1 MADYYTLLTNAGI
14 AYETACKAAGTPIKL
29 TQISVGDGGGAV
41 YNPAA
46 TATALKRE
54 VWRGSLNALFQDE
67 KNPSWLLAEVTI
79 PPDVGG
85 WYVREAGLWT
95 DTGILYAIVKYPES
109 FKPVLATSGSGKEF
123 YIRSI
128 FETSNASLVTLLIDD
143 TVVKATRA
151 WVMSYLAEELGKL
164 DGKQSVRVAASTNI
178 VLNGAQQID
187 GVAVISG
194 DRVLL
199 ANQTLAKDNGLW
211 IVANGDWVRATDANS
226 SAKVTPGLTVMVEE
240 GTANGDSLWH
250 LTTNAPITL
259 GTTALTFKML
269 AGRTG
274 IAAGTY
280 KSLTVDEYGRATAGG
295 NPETLAG
302 FGIKDSYTKAE
313 VEALIAKASA
323 LPVGSIVAFPVDAP
337 PPGFLELDNSVKSS
351 ATYPDLS
358 AYLGGKF
365 NKGDE
370 GVGNFRLPEARGEF
384 LRGWDHGRGVD
395 AGRGLGSL
403 QSMQAEGHSHVTGVN
418 DTAAVASIQSAR
430 GMGAGAGSWPYG
442 AEAIGIAGTNSV
454 STNTTYYPSGE
465 DSWLK
470 TGPAIS
476 LGTGE
481 TRPRNIAVMWCIK
494 AWNAPVNQGNIDVA
508 ALVKEVS
515 RLGSAV
521 PVGAVMAFPTG
532 IVPPGFL
539 ELDGSVQSIATYP
552 DLAAYLSTK
561 FNKGDE
567 GTGNFRLPESR
578 GEFLRGWDHG
588 RGTDVGRGIGSW
600 QADDNKAHAHTY
612 TRIPVFGNTG
622 GANAAGIV
630 ADNGTQTG
638 SSNFA
643 SYMNTSGGSEA
654 RPRNLAVMWCIKA
667 WNAPVNQG
675 TIDVAALAKEV
686 ERLKSAVPVGAVL
699 AFPTGIV
706 APGYLELDGSVQ
718 SIATYPDL
726 AAFLGTTYNKG
737 DEGSGNFRLPESRGE
752 FLRGWDHGRG
762 VDAGRQI
769 GTVQLDAMQRLTGA
783 ISAAD
788 STGLGQILNGVYG
801 GSKSGVSKGVN
812 AAVDAYTSIDFDNAR
827 QARTATENRPRN
839 IAVMWCIKAWNAPVN
854 QGSIDI
860 SVLSEQLQQLS
871 LNGPLAGDIRNA
883 RISIPLAA
891 PTATFTAS
899 EIVLGD
905 GNGKR
910 VVISNFNQSLNLSAS
925 VKGLGAMDAGA
936 APVNGFV
943 ALYALYNP
951 ASKSTGIVAVN
962 ATAVIAPKLLAGV
975 APDGYTFSAL
985 FSILPTN
992 ASAQFAVAEQVDRQV
1007 FYGAQVLSTTVSV
1020 STLTGLSISAAVPLN
1035 AKSVSGNF
1043 QGSVSANGYSM
1054 ALAGSAAA
1062 IGLQTFIVNFTGAGG
1077 GSFLDVPLLSPQ
1089 TLFYRLTSA
1098 GTFSAFAITTNSYRF

>member
-14 AYETACKAAGTPIKL
+14 AYETACKAAGVPIKL

-54 VWRGSLNALFQDE
+54 VWRGPLNALFQDE

-95 DTGILYAIVKYPES
+95 DTGVLYAIVKYPES

-164 DGKQSVRVAASTNI
+164 DGKQSVRVAATGNV

-187 GVAVISG
+187 GVAVIAG

-199 ANQTLAKDNGLW
+199 PNQTLAKDNGLW
-211 IVANGDWVRATDANS
+211 IVANGDWLRATDANS
-226 SAKVTPGLTVMVEE
+226 NAKVTPGLTVMVEE

-280 KSLTVDEYGRATAGG
+280 KSLTVDEYGRATAGA

-384 LRGWDHGRGVD
+384 LRGWDHGRGID
-395 AGRGLGSL
+395 AGRGLGSW
-403 QSMQAEGHSHVTGVN
+403 QADDNKSHAHTVTRMQAFANATGSNPSAVVVDN
-418 DTAAVASIQSAR
+418 GNTAVMTNFA
-430 GMGAGAGSWPYG
+430 AGFNSSGGP
-442 AEAIGIAGTNSV
+442 EA
-454 STNTTYYPSGE
+454 
-465 DSWLK
+465 
-470 TGPAIS
+470 
-476 LGTGE
+476 
-481 TRPRNIAVMWCIK
+481 RPRNIAVMWCIK

-532 IVPPGFL
+532 IVPSGFL

-552 DLAAYLSTK
+552 DLAAYLGTK

-567 GTGNFRLPESR
+567 G
-578 GEFLRGWDHG
+578 
-588 RGTDVGRGIGSW
+588 
-600 QADDNKAHAHTY
+600 A
-612 TRIPVFGNTG
+612 
-622 GANAAGIV
+622 
-630 ADNGTQTG
+630 
-638 SSNFA
+638 
-643 SYMNTSGGSEA
+643 
-654 RPRNLAVMWCIKA
+654 
-667 WNAPVNQG
+667 
-675 TIDVAALAKEV
+675 
-686 ERLKSAVPVGAVL
+686 
-699 AFPTGIV
+699 
-706 APGYLELDGSVQ
+706 
-718 SIATYPDL
+718 
-726 AAFLGTTYNKG
+726 
-737 DEGSGNFRLPESRGE
+737 GNFRLPESRGE

-762 VDAGRQI
+762 VDAGRAIGSYQLDSLQNI
-769 GTVQLDAMQRLTGA
+769 TGQYAANNGVQLAATGTVSGAFSAPATGGTQLPGGIA
-783 ISAAD
+783 
-788 STGLGQILNGVYG
+788 STGVINMSFDA
-801 GSKSGVSKGVN
+801 SKV
-812 AAVDAYTSIDFDNAR
+812 
-827 QARTATENRPRN
+827 ARTSTETRPRN
-839 IAVMWCIKAWNAPVN
+839 LTVMWCIKAWNAPIN

-860 SVLSEQLQQLS
+860 AA
-871 LNGPLAGDIRNA
+871 LADEVRNA
-883 RISIPLAA
+883 SGRYLRTRVFKAN
-891 PTATFTAS
+891 
-899 EIVLGD
+899 EI
-905 GNGKR
+905 
-910 VVISNFNQSLNLSAS
+910 
-925 VKGLGAMDAGA
+925 
-936 APVNGFV
+936 
-943 ALYALYNP
+943 Y
-951 ASKSTGIVAVN
+951 
-962 ATAVIAPKLLAGV
+962 
-975 APDGYTFSAL
+975 
-985 FSILPTN
+985 LPGPGTKKIKY
-992 ASAQFAVAEQVDRQV
+992 R
-1007 FYGAQVLSTTVSV
+1007 L
-1020 STLTGLSISAAVPLN
+1020 
-1035 AKSVSGNF
+1035 
-1043 QGSVSANGYSM
+1043 QGG
-1054 ALAGSAAA
+1054 G
-1062 IGLQTFIVNFTGAGG
+1062 GAGG
-1077 GSFLDVPLLSPQ
+1077 GAVSTANTQL
-1089 TLFYRLTSA
+1089 SA
-1098 GTFSAFAITTNSYRF
+1098 GCGGSGGAYAEGWLTQGFDGQQITIGKGGTGVVASIGLNGGTTSFAGIAAPGGYGGGFSANTVPPLQLGRSPNSEPATGGSTINANGQGGGGVKGPTLAFCTSGEGGLSAFGPGGNSSGGASRDGEGAVNPGSGGGGALAKPSCPSNLKGGNGGDGIVIIEEWT

>member
-14 AYETACKAAGTPIKL
+14 AYETACKAAGVPIKL

-54 VWRGSLNALFQDE
+54 VWRGPLNALFQDE

-95 DTGILYAIVKYPES
+95 DTGVLYAIVKYPES

-164 DGKQSVRVAASTNI
+164 DGKQSVRVAATGNVVMNS
-178 VLNGAQQID
+178 AQQID
-187 GVAVISG
+187 GVAVVAG

-199 ANQTLAKDNGLW
+199 PSQTLAKDNGLW
-211 IVANGDWVRATDANS
+211 IVANGDWVRATDANT

-240 GTANGDSLWH
+240 GVANGDSLWH

-280 KSLTVDEYGRATAGG
+280 KSLTVDEYGRATAGA

-395 AGRGLGSL
+395 AGRGIGSL
-403 QSMQAEGHSHVTGVN
+403 QTDTLKAHSHNLPTGSGGGQAVDPN
-418 DTAAVASIQSAR
+418 GEIPSVVLKDTAADWALRSTFGGDNAELSIGSVRTYNYGSA
-430 GMGAGAGSWPYG
+430 
-442 AEAIGIAGTNSV
+442 T
-454 STNTTYYPSGE
+454 
-465 DSWLK
+465 
-470 TGPAIS
+470 
-476 LGTGE
+476 E
-481 TRPRNIAVMWCIK
+481 TRPRNIAI
-494 AWNAPVNQGNIDVA
+494 
-508 ALVKEVS
+508 
-515 RLGSAV
+515 
-521 PVGAVMAFPTG
+521 
-532 IVPPGFL
+532 
-539 ELDGSVQSIATYP
+539 
-552 DLAAYLSTK
+552 
-561 FNKGDE
+561 
-567 GTGNFRLPESR
+567 
-578 GEFLRGWDHG
+578 
-588 RGTDVGRGIGSW
+588 
-600 QADDNKAHAHTY
+600 
-612 TRIPVFGNTG
+612 
-622 GANAAGIV
+622 
-630 ADNGTQTG
+630 
-638 SSNFA
+638 
-643 SYMNTSGGSEA
+643 
-654 RPRNLAVMWCIKA
+654 MWCIKA

-699 AFPTGIV
+699 AFPVGIV

-718 SIATYPDL
+718 STATYPDL
-726 AAFLGTTYNKG
+726 AAFLGNTYNKG
-737 DEGSGNFRLPESRGE
+737 DEGGGNFRLPESRGE

-762 VDAGRQI
+762 VDADR
-769 GTVQLDAMQRLTGA
+769 TVGSWQNHQFQSHLHALRHTVTTAAGSGSGLAVVISGAGTGA
-783 ISAAD
+783 NSDVPI
-788 STGLGQILNGVYG
+788 TGNVG
-801 GSKSGVSKGVN
+801 
-812 AAVDAYTSIDFDNAR
+812 AET
-827 QARTATENRPRN
+827 RPRN
-839 IAVMWCIKAWNAPVN
+839 LAVMWCIKAWNAPIN

-860 SVLSEQLQQLS
+860 SE
-871 LNGPLAGDIRNA
+871 LA
-883 RISIPLAA
+883 
-891 PTATFTAS
+891 
-899 EIVLGD
+899 VLGQQATELNQGTAKVATRAQTNTGAD
-905 GNGKR
+905 DS
-910 VVISNFNQSLNLSAS
+910 VIVTPKKLTWGFQFQKSGIGYCVFPSWLGGFTIQWGVFSIVSSTTDQTISFPLTFPNAALSAVALSDYTPGSGS
-925 VKGLGAMDAGA
+925 V
-936 APVNGFV
+936 GFV
-943 ALYALYNP
+943 AMGALNKNGFTVR
-951 ASKSTGIVAVN
+951 SSSGTSTRWLAV
-962 ATAVIAPKLLAGV
+962 GC
-975 APDGYTFSAL
+975 
-985 FSILPTN
+985 
-992 ASAQFAVAEQVDRQV
+992 
-1007 FYGAQVLSTTVSV
+1007 
-1020 STLTGLSISAAVPLN
+1020 
-1035 AKSVSGNF
+1035 
-1043 QGSVSANGYSM
+1043 
-1054 ALAGSAAA
+1054 
-1062 IGLQTFIVNFTGAGG
+1062 
-1077 GSFLDVPLLSPQ
+1077 
-1089 TLFYRLTSA
+1089 
-1098 GTFSAFAITTNSYRF
+1098 

>member
-54 VWRGSLNALFQDE
+54 VWRGPLNALFQDE

-164 DGKQSVRVAASTNI
+164 DGKQSVRVAATGNI

-187 GVAVISG
+187 GVAVVAG

-199 ANQTLAKDNGLW
+199 PSQTLAKDNGLW
-211 IVANGDWVRATDANS
+211 IVANGDWQRATDAS
-226 SAKVTPGLTVMVEE
+226 TSAKVTPGLTVMVEE
-240 GTANGDSLWH
+240 GVANGDSLWH
-250 LTTNAPITL
+250 LTTNAPINL

-280 KSLTVDEYGRATAGG
+280 KSLTVDEYGRATAGA

-370 GVGNFRLPEARGEF
+370 GVGNFRLPESRGEF

-395 AGRGLGSL
+395 AGRGLGSW
-403 QSMQAEGHSHVTGVN
+403 QADDNKSHAHTVTRMQAFANATGSNPSAVVVDN
-418 DTAAVASIQSAR
+418 GNTAVMTNFA
-430 GMGAGAGSWPYG
+430 AGFNSSGG
-442 AEAIGIAGTNSV
+442 AEA
-454 STNTTYYPSGE
+454 
-465 DSWLK
+465 
-470 TGPAIS
+470 
-476 LGTGE
+476 
-481 TRPRNIAVMWCIK
+481 RPRNIAVMWCIK
-494 AWNAPVNQGNIDVA
+494 AWNAPVNQGNIDIA

-552 DLAAYLSTK
+552 DLAAFLGTTY
-561 FNKGDE
+561 NKGDE
-567 GTGNFRLPESR
+567 GSSNFRLPESR

-588 RGTDVGRGIGSW
+588 RGADLGRAVGSY
-600 QADDNKAHAHTY
+600 QADELKTHTHQISAP
-612 TRIPVFGNTG
+612 TSIAASGGSTGIILAAGGMLNWSTTNTG
-622 GANAAGIV
+622 GV
-630 ADNGTQTG
+630 ET
-638 SSNFA
+638 
-643 SYMNTSGGSEA
+643 

-675 TIDVAALAKEV
+675 NIDIAALADEV
-686 ERLKSAVPVGAVL
+686 
-699 AFPTGIV
+699 
-706 APGYLELDGSVQ
+706 
-718 SIATYPDL
+718 
-726 AAFLGTTYNKG
+726 
-737 DEGSGNFRLPESRGE
+737 
-752 FLRGWDHGRG
+752 
-762 VDAGRQI
+762 
-769 GTVQLDAMQRLTGA
+769 
-783 ISAAD
+783 
-788 STGLGQILNGVYG
+788 
-801 GSKSGVSKGVN
+801 
-812 AAVDAYTSIDFDNAR
+812 
-827 QARTATENRPRN
+827 
-839 IAVMWCIKAWNAPVN
+839 
-854 QGSIDI
+854 
-860 SVLSEQLQQLS
+860 
-871 LNGPLAGDIRNA
+871 RNA
-883 RISIPLAA
+883 SGRYLRTRIFKAN
-891 PTATFTAS
+891 
-899 EIVLGD
+899 EIY
-905 GNGKR
+905 
-910 VVISNFNQSLNLSAS
+910 QSGPGTKKIKYRL
-925 VKGLGAMDAGA
+925 
-936 APVNGFV
+936 
-943 ALYALYNP
+943 
-951 ASKSTGIVAVN
+951 
-962 ATAVIAPKLLAGV
+962 
-975 APDGYTFSAL
+975 
-985 FSILPTN
+985 
-992 ASAQFAVAEQVDRQV
+992 
-1007 FYGAQVLSTTVSV
+1007 
-1020 STLTGLSISAAVPLN
+1020 
-1035 AKSVSGNF
+1035 
-1043 QGSVSANGYSM
+1043 QGG
-1054 ALAGSAAA
+1054 G
-1062 IGLQTFIVNFTGAGG
+1062 GAGG
-1077 GSFLDVPLLSPQ
+1077 GAVSTANTQL
-1089 TLFYRLTSA
+1089 SA
-1098 GTFSAFAITTNSYRF
+1098 GCGGSAGAYAEGWLTQGFDGQQITLGKGGAGVTASIGSNGGTTSFAGIAAPGGHGGGFSPNAVPPLQLGRSPNSELATGGSIINANGQGGGGVTGPTLSFCTSGEGGLSNFGPGGNPSGGASRDGEGAVNAGAGGGGALAKPSCPTNLKGGNGGDGIVIIEEWT

>member
-29 TQISVGDGGGAV
+29 TQISVGDGGEGGV

-54 VWRGSLNALFQDE
+54 VWRGPLNALFQDE

-164 DGKQSVRVAASTNI
+164 DGKQSVRVAASSNI

-187 GVAVISG
+187 GVAVIAG
-194 DRVLL
+194 DRVLV

-211 IVANGDWVRATDANS
+211 IVTNGDWVRATDANS

-280 KSLTVDEYGRATAGG
+280 KSLTVDEYGRATAGA

-337 PPGFLELDNSVKSS
+337 PPGFLELDNSIKSS

-370 GVGNFRLPEARGEF
+370 GIGNFRLPETRGEF

-395 AGRGLGSL
+395 TERQLGTYQTDEFKAHYHNALFSNGAVGSGLVLGITNSSAGDRGGS
-403 QSMQAEGHSHVTGVN
+403 
-418 DTAAVASIQSAR
+418 
-430 GMGAGAGSWPYG
+430 GAQYAGSGGPQTYISTTG
-442 AEAIGIAGTNSV
+442 GT
-454 STNTTYYPSGE
+454 
-465 DSWLK
+465 
-470 TGPAIS
+470 
-476 LGTGE
+476 E
-481 TRPRNIAVMWCIK
+481 TRPRNI
-494 AWNAPVNQGNIDVA
+494 
-508 ALVKEVS
+508 S
-515 RLGSAV
+515 
-521 PVGAVMAFPTG
+521 
-532 IVPPGFL
+532 
-539 ELDGSVQSIATYP
+539 
-552 DLAAYLSTK
+552 
-561 FNKGDE
+561 
-567 GTGNFRLPESR
+567 
-578 GEFLRGWDHG
+578 
-588 RGTDVGRGIGSW
+588 
-600 QADDNKAHAHTY
+600 
-612 TRIPVFGNTG
+612 
-622 GANAAGIV
+622 
-630 ADNGTQTG
+630 
-638 SSNFA
+638 
-643 SYMNTSGGSEA
+643 
-654 RPRNLAVMWCIKA
+654 VMWCIKA

-726 AAFLGTTYNKG
+726 AAYLGTTYNKG
-737 DEGSGNFRLPESRGE
+737 NEGAGNFRLPESRGE

-762 VDAGRQI
+762 VDAGRGI
-769 GTVQLDAMQRLTGA
+769 GSWQADDNKSHIHGTTYDVIADIFAAGDVRRNYLQQYNNTDDVVTKASGGA
-783 ISAAD
+783 EA
-788 STGLGQILNGVYG
+788 
-801 GSKSGVSKGVN
+801 
-812 AAVDAYTSIDFDNAR
+812 
-827 QARTATENRPRN
+827 RPRN
-839 IAVMWCIKAWNAPVN
+839 IAVMWCIKAWNAPIN

-860 SVLSEQLQQLS
+860 AALTVLAQQATELNQGTTKIATQVFVDAGLDDTTIVSPKKLRFGFSMSLASNGFIALPSWLGGFIIQWGVTTLINSGTGATVTLPIPFPNAILNAFASVHGS
-871 LNGPLAGDIRNA
+871 GA
-883 RISIPLAA
+883 
-891 PTATFTAS
+891 FTAS
-899 EIVLGD
+899 
-905 GNGKR
+905 
-910 VVISNFNQSLNLSAS
+910 IS
-925 VKGLGAMDAGA
+925 GA
-936 APVNGFV
+936 V
-943 ALYALYNP
+943 AP
-951 ASKSTGIVAVN
+951 ASKSTI
-962 ATAVIAPKLLAGV
+962 
-975 APDGYTFSAL
+975 
-985 FSILPTN
+985 SI
-992 ASAQFAVAEQVDRQV
+992 
-1007 FYGAQVLSTTVSV
+1007 YH
-1020 STLTGLSISAAVPLN
+1020 
-1035 AKSVSGNF
+1035 
-1043 QGSVSANGYSM
+1043 Y
-1054 ALAGSAAA
+1054 
-1062 IGLQTFIVNFTGAGG
+1062 AGG
-1077 GSFLDVPLLSPQ
+1077 GGG
-1089 TLFYRLTSA
+1089 A
-1098 GTFSAFAITTNSYRF
+1098 SYRWLALGY

>member
-29 TQISVGDGGGAV
+29 TQISVGDGGGTV

-54 VWRGSLNALFQDE
+54 VWRGPLNALFQDE

-128 FETSNASLVTLLIDD
+128 FETSNASLVTLQIDD

-164 DGKQSVRVAASTNI
+164 DGKQSVRVAATGNV

-187 GVAVISG
+187 GVAVVAG

-199 ANQTLAKDNGLW
+199 PSQTLAKDNGLW
-211 IVANGDWVRATDANS
+211 VVANGDWVRATDANS
-226 SAKVTPGLTVMVEE
+226 NAKVTPGLTVMVEE

-280 KSLTVDEYGRATAGG
+280 KSLTVDEYGRATAGA

-351 ATYPDLS
+351 ETYPDLS

-365 NKGDE
+365 DKGDE

-395 AGRGLGSL
+395 AGRVVGSPQKGTVTTFDSNPNPNL
-403 QSMQAEGHSHVTGVN
+403 TVEVVQASVAAAQADVFISADYPGVARTYTTSGVVTSSILADGGV
-418 DTAAVASIQSAR
+418 V
-430 GMGAGAGSWPYG
+430 
-442 AEAIGIAGTNSV
+442 
-454 STNTTYYPSGE
+454 
-465 DSWLK
+465 
-470 TGPAIS
+470 
-476 LGTGE
+476 
-481 TRPRNIAVMWCIK
+481 RPRNIAVMWCIK

-552 DLAAYLSTK
+552 DLAAYLGATY
-561 FNKGDE
+561 NKGDE
-567 GTGNFRLPESR
+567 GAGSFRLPDSR

-588 RGTDVGRGIGSW
+588 RGVDADRTVGSW
-600 QADDNKAHAHTY
+600 QKGTLVSYDTSA
-612 TRIPVFGNTG
+612 G
-622 GANAAGIV
+622 GAGIQAPRTTAASADTIASFGADTVAAGLYPGV
-630 ADNGTQTG
+630 AESGVPSTAAPLG
-638 SSNFA
+638 SA
-643 SYMNTSGGSEA
+643 SVYGSA

-667 WNAPVNQG
+667 WNAPINQG
-675 TIDVAALAKEV
+675 NIDIAALAKDV
-686 ERLKSAVPVGAVL
+686 EQVKSTVPVGAVL
-699 AFPTGIV
+699 AFPTGTV
-706 APGYLELDGSVQ
+706 PAGFLELNGSVQ

-726 AAFLGTTYNKG
+726 ASYLGTTYNKG
-737 DEGSGNFRLPESRGE
+737 DEGAGNFRLPESRGE

-762 VDAGRQI
+762 VDAGRLI
-769 GTVQLDAMQRLTGA
+769 GSLQADALQEHWHTVLTPGSGSVMPTDGNITTFDFPTVPYYKGGLVNGRILATGA
-783 ISAAD
+783 A
-788 STGLGQILNGVYG
+788 G
-801 GSKSGVSKGVN
+801 
-812 AAVDAYTSIDFDNAR
+812 AR
-827 QARTATENRPRN
+827 LASETRSRN
-839 IAVMWCIKAWNAPVN
+839 IAVMWCIKAWSAPVN
-854 QGSIDI
+854 QGNIDI
-860 SVLSEQLQQLS
+860 AE
-871 LNGPLAGDIRNA
+871 
-883 RISIPLAA
+883 LAA
-891 PTATFTAS
+891 RTGRYLGTQVITSTAQYIPTPGMKKVRIRAIGGGGGSGGTAATGAAASSASGGGAGGSWAEGWFAAS
-899 EIVLGD
+899 EIGAGLFV
-905 GNGKR
+905 
-910 VVISNFNQSLNLSAS
+910 S
-925 VKGLGAMDAGA
+925 VGEGGAGGSAGA
-936 APVNGFV
+936 AGQPG
-943 ALYALYNP
+943 
-951 ASKSTGIVAVN
+951 G
-962 ATAVIAPKLLAGV
+962 
-975 APDGYTFSAL
+975 
-985 FSILPTN
+985 
-992 ASAQFAVAEQVDRQV
+992 
-1007 FYGAQVLSTTVSV
+1007 STTVGTLMACPGGGGSSPSTSV
-1020 STLTGLSISAAVPLN
+1020 STSISGLWGAGIPGLPAQGGTVFNGAGMSGGYGISTNGSTLAGTGGSSPFGGGGYVAAS
-1035 AKSVSGNF
+1035 AKPGSGYGSGASGSPVGPSSVARPGAA
-1043 QGSVSANGYSM
+1043 GANGV
-1054 ALAGSAAA
+1054 A
-1062 IGLQTFIVNFTGAGG
+1062 IFEEYA
-1077 GSFLDVPLLSPQ
+1077 
-1089 TLFYRLTSA
+1089 
-1098 GTFSAFAITTNSYRF
+1098 

>member
-14 AYETACKAAGTPIKL
+14 AYETACKAAGVPIKL

-54 VWRGSLNALFQDE
+54 VWRGPLNALFQDE

-164 DGKQSVRVAASTNI
+164 DGKQSVRVAATANV

-187 GVAVISG
+187 GVAVIAG

-199 ANQTLAKDNGLW
+199 PNQTLAKDNGLW
-211 IVANGDWVRATDANS
+211 VVANGDWVRANDANV

-240 GTANGDSLWH
+240 GTLNGDSLWH

-280 KSLTVDEYGRATAGG
+280 KSLSVDEYGRATAGS
-295 NPETLAG
+295 NPDTLAG

-323 LPVGSIVAFPVDAP
+323 LPVGSIVAFPVDTP

-395 AGRGLGSL
+395 AGRGLGSF
-403 QSMQAEGHSHVTGVN
+403 QADDFKSHNHPPSTNRPGFMSNEFPV
-418 DTAAVASIQSAR
+418 IQA
-430 GMGAGAGSWPYG
+430 YH
-442 AEAIGIAGTNSV
+442 GTNS
-454 STNTTYYPSGE
+454 SGTPSYSGE
-465 DSWLK
+465 GQQMAA
-470 TGPAIS
+470 TGVRGGS
-476 LGTGE
+476 E
-481 TRPRNIAVMWCIK
+481 TRPRNITVMWCIK

-539 ELDGSVQSIATYP
+539 ELDGSVQSTATYP
-552 DLAAYLSTK
+552 DLAAYL
-561 FNKGDE
+561 
-567 GTGNFRLPESR
+567 
-578 GEFLRGWDHG
+578 
-588 RGTDVGRGIGSW
+588 
-600 QADDNKAHAHTY
+600 
-612 TRIPVFGNTG
+612 
-622 GANAAGIV
+622 
-630 ADNGTQTG
+630 
-638 SSNFA
+638 
-643 SYMNTSGGSEA
+643 
-654 RPRNLAVMWCIKA
+654 
-667 WNAPVNQG
+667 
-675 TIDVAALAKEV
+675 
-686 ERLKSAVPVGAVL
+686 
-699 AFPTGIV
+699 
-706 APGYLELDGSVQ
+706 
-718 SIATYPDL
+718 
-726 AAFLGTTYNKG
+726 GTTFSKG

-762 VDAGRQI
+762 VDAGR
-769 GTVQLDAMQRLTGA
+769 AMGSYQADEFKSHTHTF
-783 ISAAD
+783 SAPTSITA
-788 STGLGQILNGVYG
+788 SG
-801 GSKSGVSKGVN
+801 GSSGIILS
-812 AAVDAYTSIDFDNAR
+812 
-827 QARTATENRPRN
+827 ATGTPNWSTTNTGGSETRPRN
-839 IAVMWCIKAWNAPVN
+839 LAVMWCIKAWSAPVN
-854 QGSIDI
+854 QGTIDI
-860 SVLSEQLQQLS
+860 ASLEQRVIKNEFGRL
-871 LNGPLAGDIRNA
+871 LNIQKFTDNGTYIPTLGMKKVRIRIAGGGGGSGGA
-883 RISIPLAA
+883 S
-891 PTATFTAS
+891 ATTSA
-899 EIVLGD
+899 
-905 GNGKR
+905 
-910 VVISNFNQSLNLSAS
+910 QTSAS
-925 VKGLGAMDAGA
+925 GGGA
-936 APVNGFV
+936 AGSYAEALLTAADIGMSQPV
-943 ALYALYNP
+943 
-951 ASKSTGIVAVN
+951 IV
-962 ATAVIAPKLLAGV
+962 
-975 APDGYTFSAL
+975 
-985 FSILPTN
+985 
-992 ASAQFAVAEQVDRQV
+992 
-1007 FYGAQVLSTTVSV
+1007 
-1020 STLTGLSISAAVPLN
+1020 
-1035 AKSVSGNF
+1035 
-1043 QGSVSANGYSM
+1043 
-1054 ALAGSAAA
+1054 
-1062 IGLQTFIVNFTGAGG
+1062 GAGG
-1077 GSFLDVPLLSPQ
+1077 AGGTASGTTGTGGGTGGATSVGALLSAPGG
-1089 TLFYRLTSA
+1089 FGSI
-1098 GTFSAFAITTNSYRF
+1098 FAIAIAGGAYGLMVSGYPGAPASGGNLVSMAGAPGYPGIAVNSSTLAGHGGSGPLGSGGLGTGTNGAISPGIGYGAGAGGVAVGPSLPARNGSSGAGGIVIFEEYA

>member
-29 TQISVGDGGGAV
+29 TQISVGDGGEGGV

-54 VWRGSLNALFQDE
+54 VWRGPLNALFQDE

-164 DGKQSVRVAASTNI
+164 DGKQSVRVAASSNI

-187 GVAVISG
+187 GVAVIAG
-194 DRVLL
+194 DRVLV

-240 GTANGDSLWH
+240 GIANGDSLWH

-259 GTTALTFKML
+259 GTTALMFKML

-280 KSLTVDEYGRATAGG
+280 KSLTVDEYGRATAGA

-302 FGIKDSYTKAE
+302 FGIKDSYTKGE

-395 AGRGLGSL
+395 ASRVVGSTQKGTVTTFDSNPNPNL
-403 QSMQAEGHSHVTGVN
+403 TVEVVQASV
-418 DTAAVASIQSAR
+418 AAAQADVF
-430 GMGAGAGSWPYG
+430 
-442 AEAIGIAGTNSV
+442 V
-454 STNTTYYPSGE
+454 STDYPGVARTYTTSGVVTSSILA
-465 DSWLK
+465 D
-470 TGPAIS
+470 G
-476 LGTGE
+476 GVV
-481 TRPRNIAVMWCIK
+481 RPRNI
-494 AWNAPVNQGNIDVA
+494 
-508 ALVKEVS
+508 
-515 RLGSAV
+515 
-521 PVGAVMAFPTG
+521 
-532 IVPPGFL
+532 
-539 ELDGSVQSIATYP
+539 
-552 DLAAYLSTK
+552 
-561 FNKGDE
+561 
-567 GTGNFRLPESR
+567 
-578 GEFLRGWDHG
+578 
-588 RGTDVGRGIGSW
+588 
-600 QADDNKAHAHTY
+600 
-612 TRIPVFGNTG
+612 
-622 GANAAGIV
+622 
-630 ADNGTQTG
+630 
-638 SSNFA
+638 
-643 SYMNTSGGSEA
+643 
-654 RPRNLAVMWCIKA
+654 AVMWCIKA

-706 APGYLELDGSVQ
+706 VPGYLELDGSVQ

-726 AAFLGTTYNKG
+726 AAYLGTVYNKG
-737 DEGSGNFRLPESRGE
+737 NEGAGNFRLPESRGE

-762 VDAGRQI
+762 VDAGRGI
-769 GTVQLDAMQRLTGA
+769 GTNQAEAFAAHNHRYFDGTAATFDPAGNWQDGKINGAAASISTGA
-783 ISAAD
+783 FLSPIENG
-788 STGLGQILNGVYG
+788 STMQM
-801 GSKSGVSKGVN
+801 VN
-812 AAVDAYTSIDFDNAR
+812 AANTVNAGG
-827 QARTATENRPRN
+827 AETRPRN
-839 IAVMWCIKAWNAPVN
+839 IAVMWCIKAWNAPIN

-860 SVLSEQLQQLS
+860 AALSEQLQQLS
-871 LNGPLAGDIRNA
+871 LNGPIAGDIRNA
-883 RISIPLAA
+883 RVSIPVAA
-891 PTATFTAS
+891 STATFTAS
-899 EIVLGD
+899 EMVLGD
-905 GNGKR
+905 VNGKR
-910 VVISNFNQSLNLSAS
+910 VVISNFNQSINLSAS
-925 VKGLGAMDAGA
+925 VKGLGAMDVGA

-943 ALYALYNP
+943 AMYALYNP
-951 ASKSTGIVAVN
+951 ASRTTGIIAVN
-962 ATAVIAPKLLAGV
+962 TTAAIAPKLLAGV

-985 FSILPTN
+985 LSILPTN

-1007 FYGAQVLSTTVSV
+1007 FYGTQVLSTTVPV
-1020 STLTGLSISAAVPLN
+1020 LTLTGLSISAAVPLN

-1043 QGSVSANGYSM
+1043 QGTVSASGYSM

-1062 IGLQTFIVNFTGAGG
+1062 IGLQTFIVNFSGAGG

-1089 TLFYRLTSA
+1089 TLFYRLSSA
-1098 GTFSAFAITTNSYRF
+1098 GTFNAFAITTNSYRF

>member
-29 TQISVGDGGGAV
+29 TQISVGDGGGSV

-54 VWRGSLNALFQDE
+54 VWRGPLNALFQDE

-164 DGKQSVRVAASTNI
+164 DGKQSVRVAATGNV

-187 GVAVISG
+187 GVAVVAG
-194 DRVLL
+194 DRVL
-199 ANQTLAKDNGLW
+199 APNQTLARDNGLW
-211 IVANGDWVRATDANS
+211 IVANGDWVRATDANT
-226 SAKVTPGLTVMVEE
+226 SAKVSPGLTVMVEE

-259 GTTALTFKML
+259 GTTSLTFKML

-280 KSLTVDEYGRATAGG
+280 KSLTVDEYGRATAGA

-358 AYLGGKF
+358 AYLGGKY

-395 AGRGLGSL
+395 VGRAAGSFQSDSLKAHYHSIPTGSGGG
-403 QSMQAEGHSHVTGVN
+403 QAVDPNGETPTVVLK
-418 DTAAVASIQSAR
+418 DTAADWILRTEGDNAELTIGRVRTYNFGSA
-430 GMGAGAGSWPYG
+430 
-442 AEAIGIAGTNSV
+442 T
-454 STNTTYYPSGE
+454 
-465 DSWLK
+465 
-470 TGPAIS
+470 
-476 LGTGE
+476 E

-494 AWNAPVNQGNIDVA
+494 AWNAPVNQG
-508 ALVKEVS
+508 S
-515 RLGSAV
+515 
-521 PVGAVMAFPTG
+521 
-532 IVPPGFL
+532 
-539 ELDGSVQSIATYP
+539 
-552 DLAAYLSTK
+552 
-561 FNKGDE
+561 
-567 GTGNFRLPESR
+567 
-578 GEFLRGWDHG
+578 
-588 RGTDVGRGIGSW
+588 
-600 QADDNKAHAHTY
+600 
-612 TRIPVFGNTG
+612 
-622 GANAAGIV
+622 
-630 ADNGTQTG
+630 
-638 SSNFA
+638 
-643 SYMNTSGGSEA
+643 
-654 RPRNLAVMWCIKA
+654 
-667 WNAPVNQG
+667 
-675 TIDVAALAKEV
+675 IDVAALAKEV
-686 ERLKSAVPVGAVL
+686 EHLKSAVPVGAVL

-737 DEGSGNFRLPESRGE
+737 DEGAGNFRLPESRGE

-762 VDAGRQI
+762 ADTGRAI
-769 GTVQLDAMQRLTGA
+769 GSWQVGTAT
-783 ISAAD
+783 
-788 STGLGQILNGVYG
+788 YG
-801 GSKSGVSKGVN
+801 DGDGVN
-812 AAVDAYTSIDFDNAR
+812 LPIPNLNDPKHVRVLGLEYDTTPAVVESVTVNG
-827 QARTATENRPRN
+827 TATAASQGLNMDGVQTPGTAYIGVDFMRSRPRN
-839 IAVMWCIKAWNAPVN
+839 LAVMWCIKAWNAPVN

-860 SVLSEQLQQLS
+860 AVLSEQLQQLS
-871 LNGPLAGDIRNA
+871 LNGPIAGDIRNA
-883 RISIPLAA
+883 RVSIPVAA

-905 GNGKR
+905 VNGKR
-910 VVISNFNQSLNLSAS
+910 VVISNFNQSINLSAS

-943 ALYALYNP
+943 AMYALYNP
-951 ASKSTGIVAVN
+951 ASKSTGIIAVN
-962 ATAVIAPKLLAGV
+962 ATAAIAPKLLAGV
-975 APDGYTFSAL
+975 APDGYKFSAL
-985 FSILPTN
+985 LSILPTN

-1007 FYGAQVLSTTVSV
+1007 FYGTQVLSTTVSAL
-1020 STLTGLSISAAVPLN
+1020 TLTGLSISAAVPLN

-1043 QGSVSANGYSM
+1043 QGTVSANGYSM
-1054 ALAGSAAA
+1054 ALAGSSAA
-1062 IGLQTFIVNFTGAGG
+1062 IGLQTFIVNFSGAGG

>member
-14 AYETACKAAGTPIKL
+14 AYETACKAAGVPIKL
-29 TQISVGDGGGAV
+29 TQISVGDGGGSV

-54 VWRGSLNALFQDE
+54 VWRGPLNALFQDE

-164 DGKQSVRVAASTNI
+164 DGKQSVRVAATGNV

-187 GVAVISG
+187 GVAVIAG

-199 ANQTLAKDNGLW
+199 PSQTLAKDNGLW

-280 KSLTVDEYGRATAGG
+280 KSLTVDEYGRATAGA

-313 VEALIAKASA
+313 VEALIAQASA

-365 NKGDE
+365 DKGDE
-370 GVGNFRLPEARGEF
+370 GIGNFRLPEARGEF

-395 AGRGLGSL
+395 TGRAAGSAQADSL
-403 QSMQAEGHSHVTGVN
+403 KNHYHYLPTESGGGQVFDPAGQTPTVVLKDNPVDWLARTVGDNHGFNTPFGTPRTYS
-418 DTAAVASIQSAR
+418 QSAE
-430 GMGAGAGSWPYG
+430 P
-442 AEAIGIAGTNSV
+442 
-454 STNTTYYPSGE
+454 
-465 DSWLK
+465 
-470 TGPAIS
+470 
-476 LGTGE
+476 E
-481 TRPRNIAVMWCIK
+481 TRPRNI
-494 AWNAPVNQGNIDVA
+494 
-508 ALVKEVS
+508 
-515 RLGSAV
+515 
-521 PVGAVMAFPTG
+521 
-532 IVPPGFL
+532 
-539 ELDGSVQSIATYP
+539 
-552 DLAAYLSTK
+552 
-561 FNKGDE
+561 
-567 GTGNFRLPESR
+567 
-578 GEFLRGWDHG
+578 
-588 RGTDVGRGIGSW
+588 
-600 QADDNKAHAHTY
+600 
-612 TRIPVFGNTG
+612 
-622 GANAAGIV
+622 
-630 ADNGTQTG
+630 
-638 SSNFA
+638 
-643 SYMNTSGGSEA
+643 
-654 RPRNLAVMWCIKA
+654 AVMWCIKA

-737 DEGSGNFRLPESRGE
+737 DEGLGNFRLPESRGE

-762 VDAGRQI
+762 ADAGRTI
-769 GTVQLDAMQRLTGA
+769 GSWQVGTAT
-783 ISAAD
+783 
-788 STGLGQILNGVYG
+788 YG
-801 GSKSGVSKGVN
+801 DGDGVN
-812 AAVDAYTSIDFDNAR
+812 LPIPNLNNPNHVRVLGLEYDTAPAVVEPVTVCV
-827 QARTATENRPRN
+827 TATATTPQLTMDGVQTPGTAYVGVDFMRSRPRN
-839 IAVMWCIKAWNAPVN
+839 LAVMWCIKAWNAPIN
-854 QGSIDI
+854 QGGIDI
-860 SVLSEQLQQLS
+860 AALATLVDKLS
-871 LNGPLAGDIRNA
+871 LNGPVVGSMRGDRMSVPVA
-883 RISIPLAA
+883 SA
-891 PTATFTAS
+891 TATINVD
-899 EIVLGD
+899 EVIVGD
-905 GNGKR
+905 ANGR
-910 VVISNFNQSLNLSAS
+910 TRTLRNFSKPIDLSA
-925 VKGLGAMDAGA
+925 VIKGLGSMDVAA
-936 APVNGFV
+936 APAPGYV

-951 ASKSTGIVAVN
+951 ETKVSGIAAVN
-962 ATAVIAPKLLAGV
+962 ATTVLAPVLYNGGSAALAGF
-975 APDGYTFSAL
+975 TFSAL
-985 FSILPTN
+985 VSVWPTN
-992 ASAQFAVAEQVDRQV
+992 ANGQFVIGRQEAGLFTYTGGPV
-1007 FYGAQVLSTTVSV
+1007 FVTTGGRSDY
-1020 STLTGLSISAAVPLN
+1020 SPFTISSSVPLN
-1035 AKSVSGNF
+1035 AKRCQGSYSIRNLMSGVNSYAGLGGVSGI
-1043 QGSVSANGYSM
+1043 GSIGISSNPS
-1054 ALAGSAAA
+1054 AGS
-1062 IGLQTFIVNFTGAGG
+1062 GG
-1077 GSFLDVPLLSPQ
+1077 GVQSAFPLIPLTTPQ
-1089 TLFYRLTSA
+1089 TLHYVLSATSGVA
-1098 GTFSAFAITTNSYRF
+1098 TFEVVITGYTI